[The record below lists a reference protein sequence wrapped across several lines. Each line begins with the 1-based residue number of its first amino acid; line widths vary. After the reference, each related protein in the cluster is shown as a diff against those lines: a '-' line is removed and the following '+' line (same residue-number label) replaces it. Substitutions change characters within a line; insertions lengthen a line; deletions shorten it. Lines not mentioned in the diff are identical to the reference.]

1 MTENKSKC
9 LQPNEKIYV
18 IKRDEVSEYSV
29 RKSLNNNFYVRMHLK
44 NGNSIYGNVEKEEIE
59 FLVNKLQDAFTN
71 ILYIKEYQKNEEH
84 GCKASFIKLLN
95 MCSKNNKLID
105 FIL

>member
-1 MTENKSKC
+1 MTENELKG
-9 LQPNEKIYV
+9 LQPNEKIHV

-44 NGNSIYGNVEKEEIE
+44 NGNSIYGCVEKEEIE
-59 FLVNKLQDAFTN
+59 FLINKLQDVFIN
-71 ILYIKEYQKNEEH
+71 KLYIKEYQNEEH
-84 GCKASFIKLLN
+84 RCKISFIKLLDMYSN
-95 MCSKNNKLID
+95 SNKLID

>member
-1 MTENKSKC
+1 MTENESKG

-29 RKSLNNNFYVRMHLK
+29 RKSSNNNFYVRMYLK
-44 NGNSIYGNVEKEEIE
+44 NGNSIYGSVEEKEIK
-59 FLVNKLQDAFTN
+59 FLISKLQDVFTN
-71 ILYIKEYQKNEEH
+71 KLYIKEYQCSEH
-84 GCKASFIKLLN
+84 GINVSFIKLLDMYSN
-95 MCSKNNKLID
+95 NNKLID